1 MAVEIELKAWADS
14 PERIKAALSSF
25 AEYGGEFLKDD
36 EYWFSL
42 SPPAAGTAI
51 PLSGIRIRQEQDT
64 PPKGTTRQITWVTY
78 KAKEV
83 REGIEINQEREFE
96 VSDKAAFEELLVR
109 LGLERGIA
117 KKKTGWTWKYEG
129 ITAELCQVDRLGW
142 FAELEIIAGDDKEA
156 TVAAARRRL
165 LELLGRIG
173 IGEDKIET
181 RYYTEMLLGLP
192 DDADP
197 EKTGV

>member
-1 MAVEIELKAWADS
+1 MAVEIELKAWVDF
-14 PERIKAALSSF
+14 PERIKTAISSF

-36 EYWFSL
+36 AYWFPQL
-42 SPPAAGTAI
+42 PAPAGTAI
-51 PLSGIRIRQEQDT
+51 PFSGVRVRQEQDT
-64 PPKGTTRQITWVTY
+64 PPKGAARRITWVTY

-109 LGLERGIA
+109 LGLERGIS

-129 ITAELCQVDRLGW
+129 ITVELCRIDRLGW

-156 TVAAARRRL
+156 TVTDARKRL

-181 RYYTEMLLGLP
+181 RYYTDMLREIRP
-192 DDADP
+192 
-197 EKTGV
+197 